1 MQGQTE
7 IKIGK
12 GEDAVTYGVLFNNLA
27 LGEASHRFGVDL
39 RTFNFLKSVSELS
52 ILVYCGIVAFCA
64 KYQEK
69 PISWSEF
76 YDKIESDEIE
86 PKEFEKAI
94 KAFQESTVMSNFIQ
108 EVQAIANKIAS
119 EGETEKKKK
128 AIASLKKGK
137 LQSTEG

>member
-12 GEDAVTYGVLFNNLA
+12 GEGAITYGVLFNNLA

-39 RTFNFLKSVSELS
+39 RSFNFLKSVSELT

-69 PISWSEF
+69 PISWSDF
-76 YDKIESDEIE
+76 YDKIEADEID

-108 EVQAIANKIAS
+108 AIANKIAT
-119 EGETEKKKK
+119 EETQKKKK
-128 AIASLKKGK
+128 AVASLKKGK

>member
-7 IKIGK
+7 INIGK
-12 GEDAVTYGVLFNNLA
+12 GKDSVTYGVLFNNLA

-39 RTFNFLKSVSELS
+39 RSFNFLKSVSELT

-69 PISWSEF
+69 PISWSDF
-76 YDKIESDEIE
+76 YDKIDSDEIE

>member
-12 GEDAVTYGVLFNNLA
+12 GEGAITYGVLFNNLA

-39 RTFNFLKSVSELS
+39 RSFNFLKSVSELT

-69 PISWSEF
+69 PISWSDF
-76 YDKIESDEIE
+76 YDMIEADEID

-108 EVQAIANKIAS
+108 QVQAIANKIES
-119 EGETEKKKK
+119 EEKTEKKKK
-128 AIASLKKGK
+128 AIQSLKKGK
-137 LQSTEG
+137 LPSIEG